1 MEEHLDMDKLE
12 SYFGGENTVGFNYEA
27 YAKKMKE
34 DNISMYDVFYSCC
47 SSSPGFLSSEIN
59 ESVQSGTD
67 DSEDEAS
74 IDRTVFSNLE
84 EDDDSTHMGRCL
96 APNMNPIRLMNQKRH
111 EELNQKR
118 TRHLAGLT
126 ILYYSFK
133 FYTSTELQPVCTIGL
148 NFESDI

>member
-96 APNMNPIRLMNQKRH
+96 APNMNPISRDK
-111 EELNQKR
+111 
-118 TRHLAGLT
+118 AFS
-126 ILYYSFK
+126 ILVYLLVHDEVSRCWRNYIMKSA
-133 FYTSTELQPVCTIGL
+133 
-148 NFESDI
+148 